1 MILNEKN
8 KKPILTFGLGR
19 KSLTT
24 PIGSTIRVEQIQ
36 ILSPENYTLY
46 YNDVEVSLYGFEF
59 NALDLGKQNFSVKL
73 VNNITG
79 LEIFSDAIELEMT
92 LKADSNF
99 ITADSNSITAD
110 GSRI

>member
-36 ILSPENYTLY
+36 ILNPENYTLY
-46 YNDVEVSLYGFEF
+46 LDGDEVSLYGFEVDAF
-59 NALDLGKQNFSVKL
+59 DLGKQDFSVKL

-79 LEIFSDAIELEMT
+79 LEIFSDVVQLET
-92 LKADSNF
+92 TVKSDSNY
-99 ITADSNSITAD
+99 ITADSNKITAD
-110 GSRI
+110 GSQI

>member
-19 KSLTT
+19 TSLTT

-36 ILSPENYTLY
+36 ILNPENYTLY
-46 YNDVEVSLYGFEF
+46 LDGDEVSLYGFEF

-79 LEIFSDAIELEMT
+79 LEIFSDSIELEMT

-99 ITADSNSITAD
+99 ITADSDSITAD